1 MQKNAENFLETYPE
15 KLIKTKIDLL
25 LIKSITRTELLNL
38 QNSIFEKM
46 EEITENGERYVET
59 WTTEGRAN

>member
-59 WTTEGRAN
+59 